1 MVADHLLYDVED
13 GVATITLNRPEQF
26 NAVTTEMIADL
37 VRLFDRTDEDD
48 DVRAVIVTGSG
59 RAFCAGA
66 DLAGGE
72 GAFDFAGGETQ
83 GSEDYLHRDSGGMFT
98 LRVLRS
104 VKPVIAAIN
113 GHAVGFGAS
122 MTLPMDF
129 RVVADDAKLGFVFG
143 SRGIVTDGA
152 ASWFLPKIVGL
163 PRALDWCLTGRV
175 FGPNEALEAGL
186 VRSLHPADQVLEAAR
201 GIARS
206 IAEGVAPM
214 SAVFM
219 RQLLWQNAGAETPMS
234 AHRVESKA
242 LSVTGRG
249 TDAREGVRAFI
260 EKRPPQWSQRFTQD
274 APSWFPWVDE
284 ERFEQ

>member
-1 MVADHLLYDVED
+1 MLYEVED

-37 VRLFDRTDEDD
+37 IGLLDRTDEDD
-48 DVRAVIVTGSG
+48 DVRAVVVTGSG

-72 GAFDFAGGETQ
+72 GAFDFTGGDIQ
-83 GSEDYLHRDSGGMFT
+83 GSEEHRHRDSGGMFT

-129 RVVADDAKLGFVFG
+129 RVVADNAKLGFVFG

-152 ASWFLPKIVGL
+152 ASWFLPKVVGL

-175 FGPNEALEAGL
+175 FGPDEALEAGL
-186 VRSLHPADQVLEAAR
+186 VRSVHPADQVLEAALA
-201 GIARS
+201 IARS
-206 IAEGVAPM
+206 IAADVAPM

-219 RQLLWQNAGAETPMS
+219 RQLLWRNAGADTPMP
-234 AHRVESKA
+234 AHRVESMA
-242 LSVTGRG
+242 LSETGRG

-260 EKRPPQWSQRFTQD
+260 EKRSPQWSQRFTQD
-274 APSWFPWVDE
+274 VPHWFPWVDE
-284 ERFEQ
+284 EVFEH